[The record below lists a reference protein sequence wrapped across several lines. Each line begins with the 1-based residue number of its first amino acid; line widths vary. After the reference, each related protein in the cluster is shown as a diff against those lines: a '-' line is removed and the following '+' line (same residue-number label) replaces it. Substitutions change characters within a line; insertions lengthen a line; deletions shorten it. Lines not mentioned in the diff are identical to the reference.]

1 MARLEV
7 LSIPVYYAT
16 MGAEYLHHRRRAAN
30 GVVTDGDYELKDT
43 LTSLTMGGLSLVIP
57 LVSPKLT
64 GPITPGK
71 GRYGR
76 YLVGGTLAAIAA
88 TSIADAVVRRTEE
101 PGGTDDTAV
110 PVDSPVRRRRRR
122 IAKKIARI
130 GGVASIAGGVVAAT
144 TTWTNL
150 IRSDRMWSKRIVPD
164 LGNGVA
170 AWTAAIVG
178 WDFLYY
184 VNHRIWHSTRFMW
197 ANHVMHHSSERYN
210 LSTALRQAVTDPLL
224 ILVPYTGLS
233 LFGVRPE
240 LVATS
245 RSINLL
251 YQYWVH
257 TDAIDK
263 LGFFEEFANTP
274 SHHRVHH
281 GSDKR
286 YIDRNHG
293 GILILF
299 DRLLGTFTR
308 EDATPTYGLTKNINT
323 FNPLRVA
330 THEYVDILRD
340 VADSDNWTD
349 RLSFT
354 FRGPG
359 WAYDRHRRDA
369 TATLAA
375 TDDPTDGGSTGG
387 AEPARSSPSDHV
399 SDRGEH
405 PSVDAVGTGIA

>member
-7 LSIPVYYAT
+7 LSIPIYYAT
-16 MGAEYLHHRRRAAN
+16 MGAEYAHHRRRAAR
-30 GVVTDGDYELKDT
+30 GVTTDGDYELKDS

-57 LVSPKLT
+57 LVSPRLT
-64 GPITPGK
+64 EPITPGK
-71 GRYGR
+71 GKYAK
-76 YLVGGTLAAIAA
+76 YLVGGTIAA
-88 TSIADAVVRRTEE
+88 VAATTIADAVVRRTRDV
-101 PGGTDDTAV
+101 DDTGGDAA
-110 PVDSPVRRRRRR
+110 PADARTTSRRRWRR
-122 IAKKIARI
+122 IAKKVARV

-144 TTWTNL
+144 TTWASL
-150 IRSDRMWSKRIVPD
+150 IKPDRMWAKRIVPD
-164 LGNGVA
+164 LGTGVV
-170 AWTAAIVG
+170 AWTTAIVG

-184 VNHRIWHSTRFMW
+184 LNHRIWHSTRFMW

-224 ILVPYTGLS
+224 LMVPYSGLS
-233 LFGVRPE
+233 LLGVRPE

-245 RSINLL
+245 RSLNLL
-251 YQYWVH
+251 YQYWIH

-263 LGFFEEFANTP
+263 LGPFEEFANTP

-281 GSDKR
+281 GSDQA

-293 GILILF
+293 GMLIVF
-299 DRLLGTFTR
+299 DRWLGTFTR
-308 EDATPTYGLTKNINT
+308 EEHTPTYGLTKNINS
-323 FNPLRVA
+323 FNPMRVA

-340 VADSDNWTD
+340 VAGSDNWRD

-369 TATLAA
+369 ELAA
-375 TDDPTDGGSTGG
+375 GAPQAVAYTDPVADGEVDPD
-387 AEPARSSPSDHV
+387 ADAMAAVDRADRVAV
-399 SDRGEH
+399 S
-405 PSVDAVGTGIA
+405 